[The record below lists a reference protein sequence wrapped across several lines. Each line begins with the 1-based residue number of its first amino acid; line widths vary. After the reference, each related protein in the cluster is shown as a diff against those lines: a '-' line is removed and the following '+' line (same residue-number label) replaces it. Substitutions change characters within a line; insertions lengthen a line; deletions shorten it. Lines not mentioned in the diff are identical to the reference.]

1 MATNFNPA
9 TKISV
14 SGPLSI
20 SDKRSA
26 DMPLDIRGRIETL
39 TDITTIPFAWE
50 GMLVYVRDT
59 KKYYKVTSLANRT
72 VSGVT
77 IPYYPATWVE
87 FGSGGSTPSPS
98 PTPSEIDAGDVSYFS
113 SGTFSN
119 NTVGKELQSLANA
132 ILNLTEVIGGKVA
145 GIKVQGES
153 SVLPMDIN
161 GIVTIPAGG
170 GGTVNATWGSIT
182 GTIANQTDLI
192 NIASLTN
199 YYTKT
204 QLYTKTEVDALI
216 QGGGSSVTVEDNL
229 NSTSAVN
236 ALSANQGRV
245 LKGLIN
251 EVNNKI
257 LKLGGDPE
265 PIVIPP
271 SAVEL
276 PVSTSNPDYID
287 YDSDTTY
294 VMNID
299 GTQVATIHYPYIDNN
314 NNYVAFKAIDR
325 DLYYVYSVSV
335 VNDAERYTYSNQYTW
350 STLPADAKSKFESG
364 IYAIKQVIND
374 DGTLPEKKWYK
385 NIPSVFVD
393 KSNLPLRTR
402 RIDETISSSVI
413 DVLLVKNDRLNK
425 IYRYA
430 FNVSHN
436 TWVLINGGCYT
447 KDDATTGENYIK
459 YDAYFDRQPASNIL
473 FDDSITQLSTQEYP
487 INNVQT
493 AIQLLATKIY
503 GHSSTLVIT
512 LTYNNGIRVANTVI
526 NISAIFQGNNY
537 DFSSQLNDPDNA
549 QYVTTV
555 DNVKKFKTNS
565 NGECRIGLPIGATYE
580 LTFNDITNYI
590 KPEPIT
596 GITDSTQTIIG
607 ASYQAISDYETVKLK
622 VVVHGV
628 SGYVT
633 PSGKKVYI
641 DTYNQNNTSVVD
653 VEGLYEITLN
663 ANGTPSTVKIKEG
676 SSYTVVTDSVI
687 KIDKGILY
695 KVRLDNWDDTGTYT
709 ASTSPLFNAQKV
721 NRGVTLAYTYTLS
734 GTYLLL
740 KDLESEDG
748 YKNYRIVEIDSTN
761 NKIKIARE
769 INGIISNYW
778 IYKNSNDVYIYE
790 ESQDISTAYAWFEGI
805 NVDANNPIVGIG
817 FRSQLLNNPSS
828 SARAISGTCA
838 FCVIPYS
845 IANVTAGA
853 LREKGADGT
862 PNDYIDGLANEES
875 WLEVDSPTSVITK
888 NIHNITA
895 SIGNNTYNAFLPAY
909 RQLEVIIQNIDNI
922 NLIFSIFN
930 KSLVIAGNNADD
942 SNLWSSTVN
951 TQTNTAGVGANGW
964 NKNMDIVGSSYR
976 YQAYNS
982 YKSIPVFPY

>member
-1 MATNFNPA
+1 MPQIGANFQFTSRQPNFERDQFDTIAHMAACTVCDEGHKCYCLENQKTYEF
-9 TKISV
+9 TSV
-14 SGPLSI
+14 DSNG
-20 SDKRSA
+20 DA
-26 DMPLDIRGRIETL
+26 IEPNE
-39 TDITTIPFAWE
+39 TTGYWH
-50 GMLVYVRDT
+50 
-59 KKYYKVTSLANRT
+59 
-72 VSGVT
+72 
-77 IPYYPATWVE
+77 E
-87 FGSGGSTPSPS
+87 FSSGGS
-98 PTPSEIDAGDVSYFS
+98 GDVTGATIG
-113 SGTFSN
+113 SGTSAQNVTKVGGVLQFPAYP
-119 NTVGKELQSLANA
+119 TVPINK
-132 ILNLTEVIGGKVA
+132 
-145 GIKVQGES
+145 IKVDGES
-153 SVLPMDIN
+153 SDLPINDGRVVIPQPPVKGIKTNSGSDLTPNN
-161 GIVTIPAGG
+161 GIVTLPAIPADQS
-170 GGTVNATWGSIT
+170 TRIKKIEDSIAQM
-182 GTIANQTDLI
+182 GNNQP
-192 NIASLTN
+192 
-199 YYTKT
+199 
-204 QLYTKTEVDALI
+204 V
-216 QGGGSSVTVEDNL
+216 
-229 NSTSAVN
+229 
-236 ALSANQGRV
+236 
-245 LKGLIN
+245 
-251 EVNNKI
+251 
-257 LKLGGDPE
+257 
-265 PIVIPP
+265 VIPP

-276 PVSTSNPDYID
+276 PVSDSNPDYID

-294 VMNID
+294 VMNLD
-299 GTQVATIHYPYIDNN
+299 GTQVATIHYPYIDNS

-393 KSNLPLRTR
+393 KNNLPLRTR

-430 FNVSHN
+430 FSFSTN

-447 KDDATTGENYIK
+447 KDDATTGENYKK
-459 YDAYFDRQPASNIL
+459 YDAYFDRQPASNIV
-473 FDDSITQLSTQEYP
+473 FDDSITQLSIQGNP

-503 GHSSTLVIT
+503 GHSSTLIIT
-512 LTYNNGIRVANTVI
+512 LTYSNGIRVANTVI
-526 NISAIFQGNNY
+526 NISAVFQGNNY

-580 LTFNDITNYI
+580 LTFKDIVNYI

-596 GITDSTQTIIG
+596 GITDSTQIVIG
-607 ASYQAISDYETVKLK
+607 ASYQAISDYETVILK
-622 VVVHGV
+622 VVVHGA

-641 DTYNQNNTSVVD
+641 DTYNQNNTSAVD
-653 VEGLYEITLN
+653 VEGLYEITVN

-676 SSYTVVTDSVI
+676 SSYNVVTDSVI
-687 KIDKGILY
+687 KIDKGVLY
-695 KVRLDNWDDTGTYT
+695 KVRLDDWDDTGVYAT
-709 ASTSPLFNAQKV
+709 STSPLFNAQKV

-740 KDLESEDG
+740 KDPESEDG
-748 YKNYRIVEIDSTN
+748 YKNYRIIETDSTN

-769 INGIISNYW
+769 INGVTNNYW

-805 NVDANNPIVGIG
+805 NVDANNPIIGIG
-817 FRSQLLNNPSS
+817 FRSQLLNAPSS
-828 SARAISGTCA
+828 SSRAVSSTCA
-838 FCVIPYS
+838 FCIIPYNV
-845 IANVTAGA
+845 ANITAGA
-853 LREKGADGT
+853 LRENGAST
-862 PNDYIDGLANEES
+862 ALNNTIDGLANEES
-875 WLEVDSPTSVITK
+875 WLEVDSPTSPITK
-888 NIHNITA
+888 TIHNITA
-895 SIGNNTYNAFLPAY
+895 SIGNNTYNAFLPAS
-909 RQLEVIIQNIDNI
+909 RQLETVIQNIDNI

-930 KSLVIAGNNADD
+930 KSLVIAMGNANN
-942 SNLWSSTVN
+942 SNLWSSTLVQGPGSN
-951 TQTNTAGVGANGW
+951 IYGIGANGW
-964 NKNMDIVGSSYR
+964 NKDMNIVGTSYSR
-976 YQAYNS
+976 LPDNM

>member
-1 MATNFNPA
+1 MAL
-9 TKISV
+9 ISTT
-14 SGPLSI
+14 GPI
-20 SDKRSA
+20 CPNVTDT
-26 DMPLDIRGRIETL
+26 PLDNRSRVS
-39 TDITTIPFAWE
+39 TIAGIGNIPLAWR
-50 GMLVYVRDT
+50 GMLVYCEENG
-59 KKYYKVTSLANRT
+59 KIYKVTSLKPKR
-72 VSGVT
+72 SGPVE
-77 IPYYPATWVE
+77 IENYYPATWVE
-87 FGSGGSTPSPS
+87 FGSGGSTPSP
-98 PTPSEIDAGDVSYFS
+98 TPSDIDAGDISYFS

-119 NTVGKELQSLANA
+119 NTVGKELKSLASDISGLLEDIHNLSGDIGTLSSLDTDYQQDLVGA
-132 ILNLTEVIGGKVA
+132 INEVLGITDDKVA

-153 SVLPMDIN
+153 SVLPMDGN

-170 GGTVNATWGSIT
+170 GGTGTIT
-182 GTIANQTDLI
+182 GAT
-192 NIASLTN
+192 
-199 YYTKT
+199 
-204 QLYTKTEVDALI
+204 V
-216 QGGGSSVTVEDNL
+216 GGSQVPEVGGILQFQAYPTVPITGIKDANGNSLNPNNGIVTLPPIPGN
-229 NSTSAVN
+229 
-236 ALSANQGRV
+236 NQ
-245 LKGLIN
+245 
-251 EVNNKI
+251 
-257 LKLGGDPE
+257 

-299 GTQVATIHYPYIDNN
+299 GTQVATIHYPYVDNS

-325 DLYYVYSVSV
+325 DLYYVYSVSI

-350 STLPADAKSKFESG
+350 STLPAEAKSKFESG

-393 KSNLPLRTR
+393 KNNLPLRTR

-430 FNVSHN
+430 FSFSTN

-459 YDAYFDRQPASNIL
+459 YDAYFDRQPANNIL
-473 FDDSITQLSTQEYP
+473 FDDSITQLSTQGNP

-503 GHSSTLVIT
+503 GYSSTLIIT

-526 NISAIFQGNNY
+526 NISAVFQGNEY
-537 DFSSQLNDPDNA
+537 DFSSQLNDPNNA
-549 QYVTTV
+549 QYVTIV

-565 NGECRIGLPIGATYE
+565 SGECRIGLPIGATYE

-607 ASYQAISDYETVKLK
+607 ASYQAVSDYETVILK

-633 PSGKKVYI
+633 PSGKKAYI
-641 DTYNQNNTSVVD
+641 DTYNPSNTSVVD
-653 VEGLYEITLN
+653 VEGLYEITVN

-676 SSYTVVTDSVI
+676 SSYTTVTDNVI
-687 KIDKGILY
+687 KIDKGVLY
-695 KVRLDNWDDTGTYT
+695 KVRLDDWDDTNTYT
-709 ASTSPLFNAQKV
+709 KSTSPLFNAQKV
-721 NRGVTLAYTYTLS
+721 NRGVTLAYTYILS

-740 KDLESEDG
+740 KDLESENG

-769 INGIISNYW
+769 INGITNNYW
-778 IYKNSNDVYIYE
+778 IYNNSNNVYIYE
-790 ESQDISTAYAWFEGI
+790 ESQDISTAYAWFEGV
-805 NVDANNPIVGIG
+805 NVDANNPIIGIG

-838 FCVIPYS
+838 FCVIPYNV
-845 IANVTAGA
+845 ANITAGA
-853 LREKGADGT
+853 LRESGANGNSNSDT
-862 PNDYIDGLANEES
+862 DGLANEES

-888 NIHNITA
+888 TIHNITTI
-895 SIGNNTYNAFLPAY
+895 IGNNTYNAFLPAY
-909 RQLEVIIQNIDNI
+909 RQLEVLIQNIDNI

-930 KSLVIAGNNADD
+930 KSLTIAISNAQS
-942 SNLWSSTVN
+942 SNLWSSTLGSPLGGNPV
-951 TQTNTAGVGANGW
+951 GKGANGW
-964 NKNMDIVGSSYR
+964 NKNMTLIGDSSVGLANKLYR
-976 YQAYNS
+976 G
-982 YKSIPVFPY
+982 IPVFPY